1 MGQRFQAG
9 ARPVITCMKSGM
21 AGRPKVTYD
30 PPEVG
35 QFRLT
40 ETTSPTR
47 ATRHRDQH
55 ATVREIADA
64 DPQFRALD
72 FQRFSALQN
81 I

>member
-1 MGQRFQAG
+1 MYEERDGWTAESYV
-9 ARPVITCMKSGM
+9 RPIRSGPVP
-21 AGRPKVTYD
+21 AHRNDIAHP
-30 PPEVG
+30 
-35 QFRLT
+35 
-40 ETTSPTR
+40 